1 MISKS
6 YLWNLMPPCTGHTVT
21 QVCSGHCQA
30 HVPTLG
36 TVHQAGCAPGAGRAR
51 TGPPS
56 RHSLA
61 KHSPRCTSLPWRP
74 VAPRQPLPPGHGFP
88 RLASPEGPGEGPC
101 ALLGRDGLPGPRFRG
116 RPPWYGPSA
125 PASRRDGMGT
135 GWGTGRDGSAGAIQ
149 VSPVRR
155 QHGPGLCSGSA
166 AGGAPNEGS
175 LPSPPGA
182 PEPKGRT
189 NRASPSSDSGPRPR
203 AQLPERVGP
212 QPTLAPQ
219 PRSASPLVQH
229 SQG

>member
-1 MISKS
+1 
-6 YLWNLMPPCTGHTVT
+6 MPPCTGHTVT

-88 RLASPEGPGEGPC
+88 RLAPPEGPGEGPC

-116 RPPWYGPSA
+116 WPPWYGPSA

-135 GWGTGRDGSAGAIQ
+135 GWNRTGRIS
-149 VSPVRR
+149 R
-155 QHGPGLCSGSA
+155 CNSGFSRPA
-166 AGGAPNEGS
+166 AA
-175 LPSPPGA
+175 
-182 PEPKGRT
+182 
-189 NRASPSSDSGPRPR
+189 RPR
-203 AQLPERVGP
+203 TLQRERCRRGAERG
-212 QPTLAPQ
+212 QPPFATGS
-219 PRSASPLVQH
+219 PRAE
-229 SQG
+229 GTD

>member
-1 MISKS
+1 
-6 YLWNLMPPCTGHTVT
+6 MPPCTGHTVT

-88 RLASPEGPGEGPC
+88 RLAPPEGPGEGPC

-135 GWGTGRDGSAGAIQ
+135 GWNRTGRDGTDQ
-149 VSPVRR
+149 PVQFRFL
-155 QHGPGLCSGSA
+155 PSGGSTAPDSA
-166 AGGAPNEGS
+166 AGALPAGRRTRAAS
-175 LPSPPGA
+175 LRHREPQSRRDGLTESVPPQTRG
-182 PEPKGRT
+182 PVHGRS
-189 NRASPSSDSGPRPR
+189 SPS
-203 AQLPERVGP
+203 A
-212 QPTLAPQ
+212 
-219 PRSASPLVQH
+219 
-229 SQG
+229 